1 MWVLLPV
8 TLTSSRVQGVIR
20 GDILEGS
27 LVIEVD
33 DRTFHIQVET
43 STIPAVVM
51 FYSPTCV
58 HCRAMMPY
66 YTRYSQ
72 EYKDKVLFAR
82 IDVSVN
88 LWTGERYGVKGT
100 PTFKFFCSGRPVTEL
115 VGAVYPAIL
124 KRTVEEVLIHGK
136 ECVTKSTEINYDI
149 TGYG

>member
-1 MWVLLPV
+1 VE
-8 TLTSSRVQGVIR
+8 S
-20 GDILEGS
+20 S

-33 DRTFHIQVET
+33 DRTFHVQVET
-43 STIPAVVM
+43 SKVPVVVM
-51 FYSPTCV
+51 FYAPTCV
-58 HCRAMMPY
+58 HCRAMAPY
-66 YTRYSQ
+66 YDQYAG
-72 EYKDKVLFAR
+72 EYRDRVLFAR

-88 LWTGERYGVKGT
+88 LYTGERFGVKGT
-100 PTFKFFCSGRPVTEL
+100 PTFKFFCEGRPVSEL

>member
-1 MWVLLPV
+1 V
-8 TLTSSRVQGVIR
+8 
-20 GDILEGS
+20 EGS
-27 LVIEVD
+27 LVIDVD
-33 DRTFHIQVET
+33 DRTFHVQVET
-43 STIPAVVM
+43 QKLPAVVM

-66 YTRYSQ
+66 YIQYAQ

-88 LWTGERYGVKGT
+88 PWTGERYGVKGT
-100 PTFKFFCSGRPVTEL
+100 PTFKFICSGRPVTEL

-124 KRTVEEVLIHGK
+124 KRTVEEVLVHGK
-136 ECVTKSTEINYDI
+136 ECITKSTEIDYNI

>member
-1 MWVLLPV
+1 MQL
-8 TLTSSRVQGVIR
+8 SGV
-20 GDILEGS
+20 DAVEGS
-27 LVIEVD
+27 PVLEVD

-43 STIPAVVM
+43 QKLPAVVM

-58 HCRAMMPY
+58 HCRAMMPSY
-66 YTRYSQ
+66 IQYAQ
-72 EYKDKVLFAR
+72 EYKDRVLFAR